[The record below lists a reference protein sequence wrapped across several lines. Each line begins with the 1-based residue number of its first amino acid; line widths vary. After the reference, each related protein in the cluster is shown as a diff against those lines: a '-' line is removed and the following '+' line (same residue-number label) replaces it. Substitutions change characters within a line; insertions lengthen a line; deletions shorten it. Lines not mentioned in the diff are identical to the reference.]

1 MTLFIL
7 CCFFLDVFLFV
18 LFQKKKQQK
27 SSRYYFTYS
36 PVEVKISYHINAVHL
51 KKVKA
56 AMQKG
61 ILKRNYQ
68 QRMLAFDHDYG
79 HLPLPKNEQ
88 LENGSYLYHMT
99 HAVPFQMI
107 GSEGGVKYPYLLFRG
122 YGRLNTGESSFV
134 VSLSKEEH
142 YQIVDLLFQELKQSH
157 FENVILHNVY
167 ISQNRSFFTKQKSQ
181 LMKYFNSK
189 AARTH
194 PEFQWLSLW
203 HYEQLAM
210 RVIIYLKDQN
220 FEYRTIRISTNGQ
233 AGVFPDKVRVELYNQ
248 TKGQLVFQAVVVNQP

>member
-1 MTLFIL
+1 MFLFIL
-7 CCFFLDVFLFV
+7 CCLFVFLFFFFV
-18 LFQKKKQQK
+18 LRKKKK
-27 SSRYYFTYS
+27 ENSFRYHFTYS

-79 HLPLPKNEQ
+79 HLLLPKNEQ

-167 ISQNRSFFTKQKSQ
+167 ISQNRNFFTKQKSQ

-210 RVIIYLKDQN
+210 RVITYLKDQN

>member
-7 CCFFLDVFLFV
+7 CCFFLGVFLFV

-36 PVEVKISYHINAVHL
+36 PVEVKISYRINAVHL

-56 AMQKG
+56 AIQKG

-107 GSEGGVKYPYLLFRG
+107 GSEGGMNYPYLLFRG

-134 VSLSKEEH
+134 VPLSKEEQ
-142 YQIVDLLFQELKQSH
+142 YQIVELLFQELKQSH

-203 HYEQLAM
+203 HYEQLAI
-210 RVIIYLKDQN
+210 RVITYLKDQN